1 MEPEFHLGDDLNEF
15 ERVLQELAPTPA
27 RLDVAQTMFRAG
39 QAAARR
45 PAGRPRLWQATSAML
60 AVVSLTLGALLAMPR
75 QPQVVYVRD
84 GRGSRTTAADSA
96 RHGRG
101 NTTHL
106 DNDNMLSA
114 YPRLVTAE
122 VALADSRWPT
132 PLSHLRSRGLSLENN
147 WSTTPVT
154 SETSQQTA
162 VPALCLGDWRA
173 MVDDSSRRTRSG
185 VSDSVPH
192 YDWTQLLHIQGL

>member
-1 MEPEFHLGDDLNEF
+1 MEPQFHLGDDLNEL

-39 QAAARR
+39 QSAASR
-45 PAGRPRLWQATSAML
+45 PAGRPRLWQATSAAL
-60 AVVSLTLGALLAMPR
+60 AVVSLTLGALLTMPR
-75 QPQVVYVRD
+75 QPQVVYVRMD
-84 GRGSRTTAADSA
+84 EAAEQRPLTQPAMAADN
-96 RHGRG
+96 HTPG
-101 NTTHL
+101 NG
-106 DNDNMLSA
+106 NMLSA
-114 YPRLVTAE
+114 YPQLVNAE
-122 VALADSRWPT
+122 VAFADSCWPT